1 MMKKFSILLVSIIFL
16 NSCSTY
22 YSSVSLEKISSQKKL
37 TAEKFAQTLF
47 KKCREKDY
55 SEFKGFNISKQFEM
69 FLVKD
74 SLKKQCEKIEKKYG
88 NITVLKLTSAHTAK
102 HPQDIMDVLNFNI
115 TTEKISKPLFLH
127 IGMHRD
133 QDFVDRPFV
142 INDFENY
149 FGYKL
154 KQYRK
159 SKKK

>member
-16 NSCSTY
+16 NSCSSY

-74 SLKKQCEKIEKKYG
+74 SLKKQCEKIEKKIWKHHGIEINFSTYSETPTRYYG
-88 NITVLKLTSAHTAK
+88 CLKL
-102 HPQDIMDVLNFNI
+102 
-115 TTEKISKPLFLH
+115 
-127 IGMHRD
+127 
-133 QDFVDRPFV
+133 
-142 INDFENY
+142 
-149 FGYKL
+149 
-154 KQYRK
+154 
-159 SKKK
+159 